1 MHRDAHLLNDAYPEK
16 FRVDLERRVRAFGI
30 DLILND
36 AVGAAPGVA
45 SGVTTQGGKAL
56 PDADLIVCFPPRLC
70 PRDSN

>member
-36 AVGAAPGVA
+36 AVDTAPGVA
-45 SGVTTQGGKAL
+45 SGVTTQGGKTL
-56 PDADLIVCFPPRLC
+56 PDADLIVRSSSALVSP
-70 PRDSN
+70 